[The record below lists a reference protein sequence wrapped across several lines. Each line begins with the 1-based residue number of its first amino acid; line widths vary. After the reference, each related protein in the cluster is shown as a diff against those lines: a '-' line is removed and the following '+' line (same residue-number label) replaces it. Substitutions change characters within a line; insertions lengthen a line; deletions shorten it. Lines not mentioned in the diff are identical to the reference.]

1 MSTPTLPDTLPL
13 VVPADD
19 TPGPPQGQWT
29 YADYA
34 ALPDDGQR
42 YELVAGVLYM
52 VPAPTIAHQTASNWF
67 AFYLTQY
74 VQVAG
79 LGRIF
84 AAPVDVELAPG
95 TVVQPDVLVVL
106 NASLGIITPRRIVGA
121 PDLVVEIVSPGTAG
135 HDRRTK
141 QDAYARAGVAEY
153 WLADPAAQTVELLR
167 LDGSAYRT
175 INVYRGRATLPSQ
188 VAPALPVPVEQFFA

>member
-52 VPAPTIAHQTASNWF
+52 VPAPTIAHQSASNRI
-67 AFYLTQY
+67 ATYLTMH
-74 VQVAG
+74 VEFAG
-79 LGRIF
+79 LGRVL

-106 NASLGIITPRRIVGA
+106 NPRLGIITARRIVGA

-167 LDGSAYRT
+167 LDGPAYRT

-188 VAPALPVPVEQFFA
+188 VVPALPVPVEQFFV

>member
-1 MSTPTLPDTLPL
+1 
-13 VVPADD
+13 
-19 TPGPPQGQWT
+19 
-29 YADYA
+29 
-34 ALPDDGQR
+34 
-42 YELVAGVLYM
+42 M